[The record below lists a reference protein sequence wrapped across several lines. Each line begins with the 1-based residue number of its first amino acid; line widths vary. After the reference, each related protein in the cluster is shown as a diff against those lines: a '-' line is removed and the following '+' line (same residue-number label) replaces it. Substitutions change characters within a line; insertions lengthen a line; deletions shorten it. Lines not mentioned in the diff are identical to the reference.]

1 MASIRLKID
10 MTQIVTKSNLWQI
23 SSIRDRLLSLYSNSN
38 SEEED
43 DEVFEVANK
52 PWLEFLST
60 ICFTTD
66 FAISNDIVPTTL
78 GFRLYVK

>member
-23 SSIRDRLLSLYSNSN
+23 SNIRDRLLSLYSNSN

-52 PWLEFLST
+52 PWLEVL
-60 ICFTTD
+60 
-66 FAISNDIVPTTL
+66 
-78 GFRLYVK
+78 